1 MKQRRPNPLALA
13 LVAVMTSI
21 TFVLT
26 YLVKVPTPGRGYAH
40 LGDTG
45 VFFAAF
51 AFGPWIAAASGGIG
65 TLLSD
70 WVGGYSQWAPFSLL
84 IHGLQ
89 GLVAGW
95 AWRRWQPLIRLA
107 EARSAPH
114 ADQEATGKRTWR
126 LLPGFVSG
134 LGLVLSAVL
143 GGLIVVGGY
152 FGAGIPL
159 TGIGAAAGDIPFNLV
174 QVTVGA
180 AAGVPLYLLVR
191 AAYPPIDRWR
201 S

>member
-1 MKQRRPNPLALA
+1 MKHRQPNPLALA

-51 AFGPWIAAASGGIG
+51 AFGPWIGAASGGIG

-70 WVGGYSQWAPFSLL
+70 WAGGYSQWAPFSLL

-89 GLVAGW
+89 GLVVGW
-95 AWRRWQPLIRLA
+95 VWRRWQPLIRLA
-107 EARSAPH
+107 EERTAQGSVHEP
-114 ADQEATGKRTWR
+114 ADKRVGSR
-126 LLPGFVSG
+126 LADLVSG
-134 LGLVLSAVL
+134 VGLVFSAML
-143 GGLIVVGGY
+143 GAIIVIGGY
-152 FGAGIPL
+152 FAAGIPL
-159 TGIGAAAGDIPFNLV
+159 TGIGAATGDIPFNIV
-174 QVTVGA
+174 QVTLGA

-191 AAYPPIDRWR
+191 AAYPPINRWR
-201 S
+201 G